1 MPVSHVFYH
10 KSPLHANNY
19 VLSFAFCFDK
29 EDEVR
34 DVIYYRQDEVRDVI
48 YCRQDEVR
56 DVIN

>member
-1 MPVSHVFYH
+1 MPINHVFYH

-34 DVIYYRQDEVRDVI
+34 WPVDNNKIEFRIQG
-48 YCRQDEVR
+48 
-56 DVIN
+56 

>member
-34 DVIYYRQDEVRDVI
+34 DVIYYRQDEVREVI
-48 YCRQDEVR
+48 
-56 DVIN
+56 